1 MSSTSP
7 AETNE
12 PCKPTAGELDL
23 TAVEWR
29 TTSFTGGNDNCFEFG
44 RSGEWIL
51 TRDTFRRDQEP
62 QVYSKAEVKALIDGA
77 IAGDLDYLLA

>member
-7 AETNE
+7 VGTNE
-12 PCKPTAGELDL
+12 FSKPAASELDL
-23 TAVEWR
+23 SAVTWR

-44 RSGEWIL
+44 RAGEWIVV
-51 TRDTFRRDQEP
+51 RDTFRREDAP
-62 QVYSKAEVKALIDGA
+62 QVYSKGELKALIDGA